1 MVAIGFV
8 LLYSF
13 LKSFAVS
20 PPFAG
25 QLTLREPLML
35 RHSTPTNRR
44 RRQAPAQQQQ
54 QQRSTNANGE
64 SEVFVLTARA
74 YDLGVPVMS
83 AMCTIRIY
91 PPESKARTVMFIV
104 AGSNPDIRK
113 TEESLSS
120 ITGGRVIIHSVKP
133 YTGNEPGATS
143 VPGGSALDARDK

>member
-1 MVAIGFV
+1 
-8 LLYSF
+8 
-13 LKSFAVS
+13 
-20 PPFAG
+20 
-25 QLTLREPLML
+25 ML
-35 RHSTPTNRR
+35 RHPMPHRR
-44 RRQAPAQQQQ
+44 RRQMSLAAQTAGQ
-54 QQRSTNANGE
+54 QQRTTNANGE

-104 AGSNPDIRK
+104 AGSDPDIRK

-143 VPGGSALDARDK
+143 VTGTSTDVRDK